1 MEENASSFTD
11 DTNTRCDFSIT
22 DHTLDTENAND
33 THSCLMPKYPTIH
46 SQRKHVYRNT
56 FGDAHIQYHD
66 FDNQDSLTFRDKY
79 TALLQQELQNPNWN
93 LHDPIMTKSY
103 QISQDMDIETMPHAM
118 YFTGN
123 SDTVTKINHVPY
135 QTIEY
140 NDNPKAC
147 DMVLISIDK
156 SCNYVLMENFHPV
169 QRHKIASEPKHLIM
183 LLPTTFC
190 LE

>member
-1 MEENASSFTD
+1 MEENTSSFAD
-11 DTNTRCDFSIT
+11 DTYTHCDFSIT

-33 THSCLMPKYPTIH
+33 THTGLVPKYPAIH
-46 SQRKHVYRNT
+46 SQRKHAYRNT

-79 TALLQQELQNPNWN
+79 TALLQQELQNSYWN

-103 QISQDMDIETMPHAM
+103 QISKDMDIETMSHAM

-140 NDNPKAC
+140 ND
-147 DMVLISIDK
+147 DGMFTV
-156 SCNYVLMENFHPV
+156 V
-169 QRHKIASEPKHLIM
+169 
-183 LLPTTFC
+183 LLPYGC
-190 LE
+190 